1 MAEEVAV
8 QAHAVEAIVEVRQIK
23 TMADYSVNVV
33 LNFPEQYKEQ
43 VKLFI
48 DWQGKLVHLVAVAE
62 E

>member
-8 QAHAVEAIVEVRQIK
+8 QVQAAEAIVEVRQIK

-33 LNFPEQYKEQ
+33 LNFPEQYKSQ
-43 VKLFI
+43 AKCFM
-48 DWQGKLVHLVAVAE
+48 DWQGKLVHVVAMVE